1 MLLEAVNYFG
11 IPLEDFM
18 DLYSFLKNS
27 SGMEKDLGK
36 STKKEKQTNETF
48 GF

>member
-27 SGMEKDLGK
+27 SGMEKDLEK
-36 STKKEKQTNETF
+36 FSKEQQSTETF
-48 GF
+48 VF